1 MTANFPQQQFEI
13 RESGDIL
20 SNYIMW
26 SDFSQAFLLKTW
38 KNINTPRFV
47 QNSRHYLTTFNEKS
61 LENSSSTKIKSM
73 LITRIYAGDT
83 WDVDM
88 INCGK
93 CVE

>member
-1 MTANFPQQQFEI
+1 
-13 RESGDIL
+13 
-20 SNYIMW
+20 MW

-93 CVE
+93 CVELFHTEHHFTLLNILQLYIL